1 MWYNSLYLDGI
12 VIIYADTY
20 FCILGQY
27 IFTLPAIAYWWIV
40 GQLFLWISR
49 RNLFLDTSSW
59 QPTFNLVIS
68 NSICVCFLSC
78 KHYTD
83 LHERRSMHSRRIVPT
98 LISCYTALWPWPGD
112 RKINR
117 SLSFHGHNHY
127 TNLHDRL
134 SNHYRDIVLNNV
146 KLLSWRFISFQC
158 LSYRRYITKITQI

>member
-1 MWYNSLYLDGI
+1 MVLLLYTPIRIFVYWGNIYLPIRPLRIDESLVNSSSGFHEE
-12 VIIYADTY
+12 T
-20 FCILGQY
+20 F
-27 IFTLPAIAYWWIV
+27 
-40 GQLFLWISR
+40 
-49 RNLFLDTSSW
+49 FLDTSSW

-158 LSYRRYITKITQI
+158 LSYRRCITKITQI